1 MGAIIAV
8 LSTTRIMAISIK
20 NTVCF
25 NKIAKTCPQTASC
38 RMALEGGQKRSAPD
52 IPVRPV

>member
-25 NKIAKTCPQTASC
+25 NKIAKACPQTASC
-38 RMALEGGQKRSAPD
+38 RMVLEGGQKRSAPD